1 MAFCLAGCSA
11 SAQSPSIDGSWL
23 SGDGERVVEVGPCG
37 PGATM
42 RCGTIIW
49 LQSPTDS
56 DGIPVKDIANADPAL
71 RRRSICNLEVL
82 TGLSPADQG
91 SWGGQ
96 VYDPDAGRTRR
107 GELKL
112 RSDTLRLNFAEETPD
127 TQAARDQV
135 WTRMPRPFAR
145 CSPR

>member
-11 SAQSPSIDGSWL
+11 SAQSPSIDGRWL

-56 DGIPVKDIANADPAL
+56 DGIPVKDIANADPL
-71 RRRSICNLEVL
+71 
-82 TGLSPADQG
+82 ADQ
-91 SWGGQ
+91 
-96 VYDPDAGRTRR
+96 R
-107 GELKL
+107 GF
-112 RSDTLRLNFAEETPD
+112 RF
-127 TQAARDQV
+127 ARDGV
-135 WTRMPRPFAR
+135 ALHHLGAAGMTRHNHLLEMRE
-145 CSPR
+145 